1 MDRVSFLESFY
12 EAYESDGMLELM
24 LTLERSKDTFR
35 DVSVRVMT
43 RDLTMMDSAIGL
55 TFMYIQ
61 CI

>member
-55 TFMYIQ
+55 TFMHIQ